1 MAQNFCWLV
10 AEAMRL
16 VNCESFY
23 LIFSNINLLSH
34 TSFLRLATLAK
45 RFLPFTTLVYLII
58 LAFLPKHSLH
68 VCYIMISHSNIQDYF
83 PDTNYQS

>member
-23 LIFSNINLLSH
+23 LIFSNRNLLSH
-34 TSFLRLATLAK
+34 TSFLRLATPCK
-45 RFLPFTTLVYLII
+45 EIFTFHDFGV
-58 LAFLPKHSLH
+58 
-68 VCYIMISHSNIQDYF
+68 SHNFGIPS
-83 PDTNYQS
+83 